1 MLTLFSVATLEG
13 WPDLMYTYT
22 DITGLETGPKPNAS
36 PTNSYFF
43 VAFVFIG
50 AFFFMNLF
58 VGVLFMN
65 FEAAQRDEK
74 EALLLEG
81 HEVKWVDMMKMIVDA
96 KPEIIKI
103 PKNKI
108 SRFMYAFTKGES
120 KFDFF
125 IMICIILNMVQMA
138 LTYEGMTVEFTK
150 GLEFSN
156 YFFTAV
162 FTLEATFKLI
172 GNGSAYFIPGWH
184 KFDFFVV
191 CSSYIDIVMA

>member
-1 MLTLFSVATLEG
+1 
-13 WPDLMYTYT
+13 
-22 DITGLETGPKPNAS
+22 
-36 PTNSYFF
+36 
-43 VAFVFIG
+43 
-50 AFFFMNLF
+50 
-58 VGVLFMN
+58 
-65 FEAAQRDEK
+65 
-74 EALLLEG
+74 
-81 HEVKWVDMMKMIVDA
+81 
-96 KPEIIKI
+96 
-103 PKNKI
+103 
-108 SRFMYAFTKGES
+108 MYAFTKGES